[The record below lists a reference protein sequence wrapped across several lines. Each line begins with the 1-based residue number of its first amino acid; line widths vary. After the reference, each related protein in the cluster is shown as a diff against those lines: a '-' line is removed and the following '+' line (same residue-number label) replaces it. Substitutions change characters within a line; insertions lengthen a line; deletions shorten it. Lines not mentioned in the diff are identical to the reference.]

1 MVYSSDDNSMNN
13 LYSILGG
20 VFYAIGLT
28 MRVAGFA
35 PATTQYLFIASI
47 LILVYGVIAIP
58 EKRQP
63 KKKMYT
69 DILTAVAGAGLIAAI
84 FTAIQDPTGVSTV
97 PEIAIYIAF
106 IAYGLSI
113 VLSPYFTVWVQS
125 QFDYKMWTLLTLG
138 LAYIGFTGGLFISG
152 TGSNMFNILAGANAI
167 AAAVLYIIGKP
178 LMTRSL
184 LTDDSLLGSVKK
196 TDLNVET
203 KIGADK
209 LPMPSASG
217 GVEFTYNFTTY
228 ISAHQPKKNGFVPIL
243 RRDPHLSVMYNSG
256 TNEMMVNVPTP
267 KPSGGNYDNAVIIPN
282 FPQQAWTSVGIVIN
296 QRRVGIYLNGAHYTS
311 MDLRNVARLAA
322 GELKVGNAG
331 DLERG
336 SYIHILRYAARAQ
349 TPAEME
355 YIGNMD
361 REASAKLTSDTNIL
375 TKFVKQ

>member
-28 MRVAGFA
+28 MTVTGFD
-35 PATTQYLFIASI
+35 PNTTKYLFIASI
-47 LILVYGVIAIP
+47 IILVYGVIVIP

-69 DILTAVAGAGLIAAI
+69 DILTAIAGVTLIIAV
-84 FTAIQDPTGVSTV
+84 FTSAQDQENKSLI
-97 PEIAIYIAF
+97 PEIMIYISF

-113 VLSPYFTVWVQS
+113 VLSPYFKVWVQS
-125 QFDYKMWTLLTLG
+125 QFDYKMWTILTLG
-138 LAYIGFTGGLFISG
+138 LAYIGFTGGLFLEG
-152 TGSNMFNILAGANAI
+152 AGSSMFNILAAGNAI
-167 AAAVLYIIGKP
+167 AAAVLYLIGKP

-184 LTDDSLLGSVKK
+184 LTDDTLLGSVKK
-196 TDLNVET
+196 TDLNKVT

-209 LPMPSASG
+209 LPMPSANG

-228 ISAHQPKKNGFVPIL
+228 ISAHQPKKNGFVPVL
-243 RRDPHLSVMYNSG
+243 TRDPHLYVMYNSG

-267 KPSGGNYDNAVIIPN
+267 KPTSGNYDNAVIIPN

-296 QRRVGIYLNGAHYTS
+296 QRRVGVYLNGAHYTS
-311 MDLRNVARLAA
+311 MDLRNVSRLAA
-322 GELKVGNAG
+322 GELKVGNDG
-331 DLERG
+331 ELERG
-336 SYIHILRYAARAQ
+336 SYIHILRYVARAQ

-361 REASAKLTSDTNIL
+361 RDASSKLTAETNIL
-375 TKFVKQ
+375 TKFVKA